1 MYACSSLENS
11 RIKLTESG
19 NSAVDIVI
27 LELGYVLQM
36 DGGEG
41 VGYDKVWCIKMLER
55 KFSCWLAYIINVSC
69 YADPLP
75 PTPSPL
81 TPWWTL
87 HHISPVLRY
96 MKSTLSKA
104 IKMKNLLMH
113 VFDVN
118 PQTQDRALFAWVS

>member
-55 KFSCWLAYIINVSC
+55 KFSCWLAYIFNVGC
-69 YADPLP
+69 HAEPLP
-75 PTPSPL
+75 PPPLRLPSSVVDPA
-81 TPWWTL
+81 L
-87 HHISPVLRY
+87 HLSCIMFLEIQANQDEESFHVCFRC
-96 MKSTLSKA
+96 KSLDS
-104 IKMKNLLMH
+104 
-113 VFDVN
+113 
-118 PQTQDRALFAWVS
+118 R

>member
-36 DGGEG
+36 DGGGG
-41 VGYDKVWCIKMLER
+41 VGYDKVWCIKLLER

-69 YADPLP
+69 YADPYPLP
-75 PTPSPL
+75 PYSMVDL
-81 TPWWTL
+81 ASHLSCIVL
-87 HHISPVLRY
+87 HEKYI
-96 MKSTLSKA
+96 
-104 IKMKNLLMH
+104 IQGN
-113 VFDVN
+113 
-118 PQTQDRALFAWVS
+118 